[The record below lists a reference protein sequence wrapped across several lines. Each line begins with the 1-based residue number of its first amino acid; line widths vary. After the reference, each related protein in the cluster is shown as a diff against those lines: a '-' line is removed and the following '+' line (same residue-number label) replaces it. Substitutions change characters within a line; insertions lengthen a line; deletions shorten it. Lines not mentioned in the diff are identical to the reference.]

1 MAHFNEYLDLLELSP
16 LVYHFL
22 HNGKTIKILIITEK
36 SSFIKKESSF
46 VGQMKCA
53 IILPMYPKE
62 VSAISV
68 STKKEISTSPDTVSK
83 RIL

>member
-22 HNGKTIKILIITEK
+22 HNGKKQLY
-36 SSFIKKESSF
+36 KKGEFF

>member
-22 HNGKTIKILIITEK
+22 HNGK

-53 IILPMYPKE
+53 ITLPMYPKE